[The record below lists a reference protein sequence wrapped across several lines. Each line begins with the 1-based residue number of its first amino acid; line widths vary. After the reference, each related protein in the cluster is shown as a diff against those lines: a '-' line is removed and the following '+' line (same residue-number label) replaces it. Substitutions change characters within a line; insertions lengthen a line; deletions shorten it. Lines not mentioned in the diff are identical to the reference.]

1 MTPKSVTRTVSWP
14 ARQMFD
20 LVADI
25 ESYPEFLPWC
35 VGARIENRRP
45 DGEREVLDSELVLS
59 FKAFRESYRSRVIL
73 DPDNLTIDVS
83 NLEGFFRKLDS
94 QWRFVP
100 DGDGCEVRF
109 FIDFEFRS
117 FLLRKTVGIAFNMAM
132 QRVIHAFEER
142 ARSLHVQ
149 DKRSVAENGRPEAFS

>member
-1 MTPKSVTRTVSWP
+1 MAPQSVTRTVSWP
-14 ARQMFD
+14 ARDMFD

-45 DGEREVLDSELVLS
+45 DGEREFLDAELVLS

-73 DPDNLTIDVS
+73 DPANLTIDVS

-109 FIDFEFRS
+109 FIDFEFKS

-132 QRVIHAFEER
+132 QRVIYAFEER
-142 ARSLHVQ
+142 ARSLHDQ
-149 DKRSVAENGRPEAFS
+149 DRCPAAENGRPEGSS

>member
-1 MTPKSVTRTVSWP
+1 MTPQNVTRTVSWP
-14 ARQMFD
+14 ARDMFD

-35 VGARIENRRP
+35 VGARIENRRT
-45 DGEREVLDSELVLS
+45 DGKREILDAELVLS

-83 NLEGFFRKLDS
+83 NLEGFFRKLET

-109 FIDFEFRS
+109 FIEFEFKS

-132 QRVIHAFEER
+132 QRVIYAFEER
-142 ARSLHVQ
+142 ARSLHDQ
-149 DKRSVAENGRPEAFS
+149 DECPATENGKPEGFS

>member
-1 MTPKSVTRTVSWP
+1 MTPQSVNRTVSWP
-14 ARQMFD
+14 AREMFD

-35 VGARIENRRP
+35 VGARIENRRQ
-45 DGEREVLDSELVLS
+45 DGEREVLDAELVLS

-73 DPDNLTIDVS
+73 DPDNFTINVS

-109 FIDFEFRS
+109 FIEFEFKS

-132 QRVIHAFEER
+132 QRVIYAFEER
-142 ARSLHVQ
+142 ARTLQVQ
-149 DKRSVAENGRPEAFS
+149 NKRSVAENGRPEAIS

>member
-1 MTPKSVTRTVSWP
+1 MTPQSVTRTVSWP
-14 ARQMFD
+14 ARAMFD

-35 VGARIENRRP
+35 VGARIENLRR
-45 DGEREVLDSELVLS
+45 DGEREILDAELVLS

-94 QWRFVP
+94 HWRFVP

-109 FIDFEFRS
+109 FIDFEFKS
-117 FLLRKTVGIAFNMAM
+117 FLLRKTVGFAFNMAM
-132 QRVIHAFEER
+132 QRVIYAFEER
-142 ARSLHVQ
+142 ARSLHDQV
-149 DKRSVAENGRPEAFS
+149 STAGNGRPEVSS

>member
-1 MTPKSVTRTVSWP
+1 MPPQSVTRTVSWP
-14 ARQMFD
+14 ARAMFN

-45 DGEREVLDSELVLS
+45 DGEKEILDAELVLS

-73 DPDNLTIDVS
+73 DPDNLSIDVS

-100 DGDGCEVRF
+100 DGDRCEVRF
-109 FIDFEFRS
+109 FIDFEFKS
-117 FLLRKTVGIAFNMAM
+117 LLLRKTVGIAFNMAM
-132 QRVIHAFEER
+132 QRVIYAFEER
-142 ARSLHVQ
+142 ARSLY
-149 DKRSVAENGRPEAFS
+149 DEGSEAGNGRPVGSS

>member
-1 MTPKSVTRTVSWP
+1 
-14 ARQMFD
+14 MFN

-45 DGEREVLDSELVLS
+45 DGEKEILDAELVLS

-73 DPDNLTIDVS
+73 DPDNLSIDVS

-100 DGDGCEVRF
+100 DGDRCEVRF
-109 FIDFEFRS
+109 FIDFEFKS
-117 FLLRKTVGIAFNMAM
+117 LLLRKTVGIAFNMAM
-132 QRVIHAFEER
+132 QRVIYAFEER
-142 ARSLHVQ
+142 ARSLY
-149 DKRSVAENGRPEAFS
+149 DEGSEAGNGRPVGSS

>member
-1 MTPKSVTRTVSWP
+1 MTPKIVTRTVSWP
-14 ARQMFD
+14 ARKMFD

-45 DGEREVLDSELVLS
+45 DGEKEILDTELVLS

-83 NLEGFFRKLDS
+83 NLEGLFRKLDS

-100 DGDGCEVRF
+100 EGDGCEVRF

-142 ARSLHVQ
+142 ARSLHDQ
-149 DKRSVAENGRPEAFS
+149 DKCSAAEIGRPEGFS